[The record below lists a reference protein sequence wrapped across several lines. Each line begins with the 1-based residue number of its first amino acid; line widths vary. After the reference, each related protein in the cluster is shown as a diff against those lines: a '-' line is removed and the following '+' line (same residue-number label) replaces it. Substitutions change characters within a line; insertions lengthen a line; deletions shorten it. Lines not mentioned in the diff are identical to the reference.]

1 MLLERSDGTHNVHL
15 FIISRYDDRDGRS
28 RSSINRCIVASVLCS
43 LLSERQHVHEYE
55 AHHTQDKEDKEE
67 SREEVGYMINHLCQ
81 PEVGLHGIV
90 SLSLVDS
97 RHKSLLVH
105 P

>member
-1 MLLERSDGTHNVHL
+1 MLLERSDGAHDIHL
-15 FIISRYDDRDGRS
+15 FIITRYDDRDSWS

-43 LLSERQHVHEYE
+43 FLSERQHVHEYE
-55 AHHTQDKEDKEE
+55 AHHTQDKEYKEE

-81 PEVGLHGIV
+81 PKVGLHSIV
-90 SLSLVDS
+90 SLPLIDS
-97 RHKSLLVH
+97 RHQGLLIH